1 MLSRLFREAH
11 CCAEWFDDPMNN
23 QNMSLSRTHRAS
35 HFQAINALDTRPSI
49 ISNPSTSMP
58 GVKTSFF
65 WQHRLTEGGLI
76 LSMALYYLVGNP
88 NIKVPGHSQADQL
101 LTSLSQ
107 HVNPLYSLPF
117 LLIFALLSWY
127 RLPFAVA
134 LLPLSFPY
142 YYIQKTVYQTTV
154 HGKTHTTAFGL
165 VEIALWTCIAVACL
179 QILFQAVFL
188 RRRWSYWLSWKELR
202 DRVGPFMFPVLVFF
216 VAALLA
222 NFIAYSRTD
231 ALRAFREEVV
241 GPLLYLILILACL
254 RSYQDVKRLLLAL
267 FGTGFVIALLG
278 IIQDLFLKNLIKADA
293 GGLVRIT
300 TVYGSGNNIGLLFDY
315 TLPIGLALVLSRV
328 TWKVR
333 LTVFALCLPVL
344 VVLDQT

>member
-35 HFQAINALDTRPSI
+35 HVQDINELDTRPSI
-49 ISNPSTSMP
+49 ISIPSTSMP

-179 QILFQAVFL
+179 QKLFQPGFL
-188 RRRWSYWLSWKELR
+188 RRRWSYWLSWKALR
-202 DRVGPFMFPVLVFF
+202 HPLGPFMSPCLVFF
-216 VAALLA
+216 LA
-222 NFIAYSRTD
+222 
-231 ALRAFREEVV
+231 
-241 GPLLYLILILACL
+241 PLFP
-254 RSYQDVKRLLLAL
+254 SLLLSSL
-267 FGTGFVIALLG
+267 
-278 IIQDLFLKNLIKADA
+278 
-293 GGLVRIT
+293 
-300 TVYGSGNNIGLLFDY
+300 TVC
-315 TLPIGLALVLSRV
+315 TLPV
-328 TWKVR
+328 
-333 LTVFALCLPVL
+333 
-344 VVLDQT
+344 